1 MTWDAAG
8 GHLKGVHKIFDY
20 HDKIVTIYT
29 SEHSCVLCEAK
40 VVRDRD
46 SIRRHARQFHKMTFV
61 EYEKKFKATNN
72 VDTNN
77 VDTNNVAKKN
87 VAKNNVAKKA
97 SDKAASPTKRKGADA
112 QKAKKAKN
120 TLRVVGAA
128 TPIIARTTG
137 PADWS
142 NDCTYAC
149 NFCDKEFG
157 SPKNVKTHL
166 RKLHKSTNPGEN
178 YITVKESMYGC
189 KICGAEVVRNRE
201 AIAMHTNTRHG
212 KDENL
217 LSPSNFF

>member
-77 VDTNNVAKKN
+77 V
-87 VAKNNVAKKA
+87 AKNNVAKKA

-128 TPIIARTTG
+128 TPVARTTG